1 MKKILFCIL
10 LNIVS
15 VFSIFASETIN
26 PEWIKE
32 DETIIQLALDF
43 IKNEDFTD
51 IKIKKLINK
60 NKVIDIE
67 SHNQGFGLQK
77 FSGSLPGGYLSIYIT
92 YISYNNEPCKLIFNM
107 DKDDLDEIQKYIN
120 KKLLKNFLKNF
131 SHTKNIYDRDIY
143 CKVVDFSDIN
153 KKFLNHK
160 KNIIGDIKDIS
171 LPKAFQKYYD
181 FLYYCENE
189 TEYGYI
195 GGIAA
200 EKPMGR
206 EAMEELVK
214 LNNKQIF
221 INLLKGDNPCGR
233 IYAAEGLLRLENS
246 EENIKIINIIFS
258 PLIEEGITYSTIGG
272 CIVISGVKYKLYTYD
287 ENLSFPEI
295 NKNLPTVYD
304 EDAEVEPLEFDLDFL
319 KSYDE

>member
-1 MKKILFCIL
+1 MKKVLFCVL
-10 LNIVS
+10 LNIIS

-26 PEWIKE
+26 SQWIKK
-32 DETIIQLALDF
+32 DETIIRATLDL
-43 IKNEDFTD
+43 IKKEDFTD
-51 IKIKKLINK
+51 KKLKNLINK

-92 YISYNNEPCKLIFNM
+92 YISYNDEPCKLIFNM
-107 DKDDLDEIQKYIN
+107 DKDDLDEIKKYIN
-120 KKLLKNFLKNF
+120 KKLLNNFLKTF
-131 SHTKNIYDRDIY
+131 SLTKNIYDRDIY
-143 CKVVDFSDIN
+143 RKVFDFSDIN
-153 KKFLNHK
+153 KKFLEHK
-160 KNIIGDIKDIS
+160 KNKIGDIKDIS
-171 LPKAFQKYYD
+171 LSEEFQKYYD

-189 TEYGYI
+189 TEYGYF

-200 EKPMGR
+200 VKPMGR
-206 EAMEELVK
+206 EAMEELLK
-214 LNNKQIF
+214 LNNKQVF

-246 EENIKIINIIFS
+246 EENIKIINSILS

-272 CIVISGVKYKLYTYD
+272 CIVASGVKYKLYTYD

-295 NKNLPTVYD
+295 NKNLPSVYD
-304 EDAEVEPLEFDLDFL
+304 DDIEVEPLEFDLDFL
-319 KSYDE
+319 QSYDV